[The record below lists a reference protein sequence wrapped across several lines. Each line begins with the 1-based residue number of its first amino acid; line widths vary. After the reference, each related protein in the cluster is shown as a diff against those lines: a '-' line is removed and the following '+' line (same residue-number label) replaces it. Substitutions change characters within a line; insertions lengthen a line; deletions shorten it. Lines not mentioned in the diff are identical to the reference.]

1 MPDTVLITGSSS
13 GIGRAAAHR
22 FADEG
27 WNVVATMRDPDDAAE
42 LADRDEVLVARLDV
56 LDSASIDAAVAAAA
70 DRFGPVD
77 VLVNN
82 AGYGAYGPLETM
94 PMDVLRRQMDVNVLG
109 LLEVTKA
116 VLPGMRQR
124 RSGVVVNISSV
135 GGRMAFPLGTPYH
148 MSKWAVEGASEAM
161 HFELRPFGIAVR
173 VVEPG
178 GVATDFGGRSFVT
191 SYDPDVADY
200 MPLVNMLR
208 ETLAEDD
215 ASTTGSMTPEECAA
229 VVWEAATHDGDIMRF
244 VAGDGAKAMLSQR
257 YSTEQDEAFVAGMR
271 SQFGL

>member
-229 VVWEAATHDGDIMRF
+229 VVWEAATHDGDTMRF